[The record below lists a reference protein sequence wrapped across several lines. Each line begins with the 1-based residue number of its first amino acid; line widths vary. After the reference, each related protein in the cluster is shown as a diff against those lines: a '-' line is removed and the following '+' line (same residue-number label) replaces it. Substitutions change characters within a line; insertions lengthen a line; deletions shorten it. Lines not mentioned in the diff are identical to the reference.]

1 MPYKI
6 SAAEVYTKSIDEVEI
21 GQYKFFIG
29 GAIFSLF
36 YLIQVSLFYYF
47 TNNSLYSFIYFA
59 SLIPTGN
66 FALNYH
72 NNIVSYL
79 KQYRLFRIFS
89 KRSDIIEDLEIK
101 RKEIIDFIELAKEN
115 SMKDDNEN

>member
-1 MPYKI
+1 MIKWI
-6 SAAEVYTKSIDEVEI
+6 AAFLGYYLLRFP
-21 GQYKFFIG
+21 GALLGFFIG

-36 YLIQVSLFYYF
+36 YIMQISLVYYLTYSIFYTIIY
-47 TNNSLYSFIYFA
+47 SLL
-59 SLIPTGN
+59 LIPTGN

-89 KRSDIIEDLEIK
+89 KRSDIINDLEIK
-101 RKEIIDFIELAKEN
+101 RKDIIDFIYKAKKYSGE
-115 SMKDDNEN
+115 KNEN